1 MALTGPASLESGE
14 TLRRAAYPQPG
25 TYTLSVTA
33 DGAVSVTL
41 ESQNRED
48 TMMHTST
55 VLYSGPAD
63 GAEVEVPEDSLVVY
77 AVFSADAPVTLA
89 RAALEGD
96 AGTVEFSL
104 DYLLLPDF
112 IANRLQGLRANQN
125 AIQRIVFFEDGLKL
139 FQKSPIFGSGIG
151 AFQNGVVSVQSFHY
165 ETKYAHNHY
174 IETLV
179 ETGVMGLLLFVGVLV
194 TSLIAVIRSRRRPAA
209 DPLTAA
215 LGGAL
220 VFMAGHAAVEIVFSA
235 CVYVP
240 MAFGVFGLIAL
251 CCGETMPLSALK
263 EGARK
268 GMLWVLAALLLAYTV
283 LLGCNAYART
293 LVYRE
298 QSFDSLERAAAL
310 DRFEWA
316 DYALSYVVNS
326 TQGGDLPEEVS
337 QKAAQYAQRLQ
348 EQASNIIPLYLARYY
363 FEQGDA
369 VQAFAML
376 EQYTDYVAADPE
388 SWQQSFQLL
397 MEYGQDDPACGEY
410 AAVLYRKM
418 LAWNEAHMGTLS
430 LPESVM
436 EWLEQLG
443 VA

>member
-1 MALTGPASLESGE
+1 MPLVCAAAGAAALCA
-14 TLRRAAYPQPG
+14 
-25 TYTLSVTA
+25 A

-41 ESQNRED
+41 ESQNREE

-77 AVFSADAPVTLA
+77 AAFSADAPVTLA
-89 RAALEGD
+89 RAALEGSG
-96 AGTVEFSL
+96 GTVEFSL

-139 FQKSPIFGSGIG
+139 FRKSPIFGSGIG
-151 AFQNGVVSVQSFHY
+151 AFQNGVASVQSFHY

-179 ETGVMGLLLFVGVLV
+179 ETGVVGLLLFAGVLV
-194 TSLIAVIRSRRRPAA
+194 TSLIAVIRSRRRPAS
-209 DPLTAA
+209 DPLTAT

-220 VFMAGHAAVEIVFSA
+220 IFMAGHAAVEIVFSA
-235 CVYVP
+235 YAYVP

-251 CCGETMPLSALK
+251 CCGQTMPLSALK
-263 EGARK
+263 EGAHRV
-268 GMLWVLAALLLAYTV
+268 MLWGLAALLLAYTV
-283 LLGCNAYART
+283 LLGCNAYARA

-326 TQGGDLPEEVS
+326 TRGGDLPEEVS
-337 QKAAQYAQRLQ
+337 QKAARYAQRLQ
-348 EQASNIIPLYLARYY
+348 KQASNTIPLYLARYY

-397 MEYGQDDPACGEY
+397 MEYGQDDPACREY
-410 AAVLYRKM
+410 AAALYRKM

-430 LPESVM
+430 LPEGAM
-436 EWLEQLG
+436 QWLEQLG
-443 VA
+443 II